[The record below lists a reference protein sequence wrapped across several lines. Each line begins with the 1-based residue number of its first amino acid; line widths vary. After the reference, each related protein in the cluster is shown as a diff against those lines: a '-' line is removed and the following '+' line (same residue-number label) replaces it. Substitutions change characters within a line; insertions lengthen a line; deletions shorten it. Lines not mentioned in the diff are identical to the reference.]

1 MPHANKLQKKY
12 ADRGLV
18 IIGICATNGAESMA
32 ATVKEWPIEFP
43 VAADIDGKTNA
54 AYRVNSYP
62 DYYFIDRAGNLRIV
76 DCANAKIEEAIE
88 LLLSE
93 SAE

>member
-1 MPHANKLQKKY
+1 VPHTNELQKKY
-12 ADRGLV
+12 GDRGLV
-18 IIGICATNGAESMA
+18 IIGIHSQNGAETM
-32 ATVKEWPIEFP
+32 TDGVKRHGIQYP
-43 VAADIDGKTNA
+43 VAADTSGATVA

-76 DCANAKIEEAIE
+76 DCANGKVEQAIE

>member
-1 MPHANKLQKKY
+1 MPHANDLQKKY

-18 IIGICATNGAESMA
+18 IIGICATNGAEKMA
-32 ATVKEWPIEFP
+32 DSVKEWGIEFP
-43 VAADIDGKTNA
+43 VAADIDGQTVA
-54 AYRVNSYP
+54 AYRANSFP

-76 DCANAKIEEAIE
+76 DCANGKIDQAIE

>member
-1 MPHANKLQKKY
+1 MPHTNELQKKY

-18 IIGICATNGAESMA
+18 IIGIHSQRDADTMA
-32 ATVKEWPIEFP
+32 DGVKEHGIEFP
-43 VAADIDGKTNA
+43 VAADTQGKTVA
-54 AYRVNSYP
+54 AYRVNGYP

-76 DCANAKIEEAIE
+76 DCANGKVEEAIE